1 MLLFYQTHTLYVDEP
16 HVDGVVQA
24 DSVESA
30 LHTLV
35 DGSQSVQ
42 ISGISA
48 DQFLQELKKSFLYIK
63 AAGGIV
69 TSHGQTLLIYRNE
82 RWDLPKGMVE
92 ADEEIESAALREVQE
107 ETGISDLT
115 LGPLLT
121 TTFHIYNTYGRWTL
135 KQTWW
140 YLMTTPQ
147 TAETTPQTAEGITKA
162 TWLAPDE
169 RHQALSHSYSMMQHI
184 DNLL

>member
-1 MLLFYQTHTLYVDEP
+1 MTLFYKPHTIYVDEP
-16 HVDGVVQA
+16 HVDGIVQT

-30 LHTLV
+30 LHSLI
-35 DGSQSVQ
+35 DGSHSVQ

-69 TSHGQTLLIYRNE
+69 TSNGHTLLIYRNE

-92 ADEEIESAALREVQE
+92 ADEEVESAALREVQE

-140 YLMTTPQ
+140 YHMTTPHPS
-147 TAETTPQTAEGITKA
+147 ETMPQTAEGITNA
-162 TWLAPDE
+162 VWLTPNE
-169 RHQALSHSYSMMQHI
+169 RHKALDHSYSMMQYL
-184 DNLL
+184 DNLY